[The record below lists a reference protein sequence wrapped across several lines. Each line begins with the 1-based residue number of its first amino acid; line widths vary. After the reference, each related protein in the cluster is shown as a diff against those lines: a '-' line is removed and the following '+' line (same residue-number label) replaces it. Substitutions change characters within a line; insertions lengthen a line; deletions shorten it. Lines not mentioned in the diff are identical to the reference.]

1 MFWSVLLFGTT
12 VHCLAKCYLLRRYD
26 GEICNVRSFLT
37 SAEFSSGDAI
47 FDAAA
52 RRQYRR
58 KSRMLIIAVGLVLL
72 FNQLVVWIPNEQ
84 QRVIF
89 SIPPW
94 IGTYF
99 GSRLVVGLR
108 MIYSSTFIL
117 FWAPKLAGC
126 TSLATVLLSGLK
138 AEQIILNHHFKH
150 LTRGVKEFHLTSL
163 QPMVEK
169 VFFLTYYFALGAIGC
184 TIFLVLSVPFSY
196 TNFGIMASLAGF
208 SLEILQLG
216 HQVETLRDTFDVTAG
231 LAFSLCAQLPYSE
244 DQRQEYV
251 DLRTS
256 LSIVGLCSRNVA
268 RFGCAG
274 IPDISVAVFA
284 ELLHTTYS
292 VLTFLLNTV

>member
-1 MFWSVLLFGTT
+1 MLQTYGKRWPGLYTNCWGIRRCALLWLDDVLAMFWSVLLFGTT

-150 LTRGVKEFHLTSL
+150 LTRGVKELYHFQITRKLFWGQLKPSL
-163 QPMVEK
+163 K
-169 VFFLTYYFALGAIGC
+169 
-184 TIFLVLSVPFSY
+184 TIIDQQVL
-196 TNFGIMASLAGF
+196 
-208 SLEILQLG
+208 IL
-216 HQVETLRDTFDVTAG
+216 R
-231 LAFSLCAQLPYSE
+231 YSFKKM
-244 DQRQEYV
+244 
-251 DLRTS
+251 
-256 LSIVGLCSRNVA
+256 I
-268 RFGCAG
+268 
-274 IPDISVAVFA
+274 
-284 ELLHTTYS
+284 LL
-292 VLTFLLNTV
+292 LI